1 MVKFSKNREFI
12 KYAWS
17 FGNLSIDILSSA
29 SALTTA
35 SGFQKFY
42 LCLLNF
48 FFEKAD
54 LFPNSSMFFL
64 VLSYLSKSAV
74 LRKILVTIN
83 HGVVKTLLKMSLTN
97 FIEVHKD
104 GSLFLIFL
112 DKVHKTILFLIEGDL
127 TFINLKII
135 IIRY

>member
-1 MVKFSKNREFI
+1 
-12 KYAWS
+12 
-17 FGNLSIDILSSA
+17 
-29 SALTTA
+29 
-35 SGFQKFY
+35 
-42 LCLLNF
+42 
-48 FFEKAD
+48 
-54 LFPNSSMFFL
+54 MFFL